1 MLIRPCHHIKQCRS
15 RSETHLGDVHA
26 SKSMHAITSWQ
37 RTVVG
42 RVTCRFDMK
51 LQICK
56 RCFELAKKPSEKIGD
71 LAITTR
77 HSNTLPACVL
87 WWSHPRCLQAP
98 VTPTLDIKPSAS
110 GRIADAGVRRLASGG
125 FHKFK
130 RPSKGGGHSKGPG
143 WRADETLGRP
153 LWLDRKCGAGAG
165 TIGGEWP

>member
-1 MLIRPCHHIKQCRS
+1 MCRTAHAMLIRPCHHIKQCRS

-87 WWSHPRCLQAP
+87 WWSLPRCLQAP

-110 GRIADAGVRRLASGG
+110 GRIADAGVRTGFGRLSQIQAPL
-125 FHKFK
+125 K
-130 RPSKGGGHSKGPG
+130 RWPQQ
-143 WRADETLGRP
+143 RP
-153 LWLDRKCGAGAG
+153 WLAR
-165 TIGGEWP
+165 